1 MGKLPPRVL
10 ITCERYYP
18 EGTGGSF
25 ATHLIVKKLANHV
38 RLTVLTSTRHPEK
51 VYGVKYVIMPYIF
64 EKTKYHIWLNQLLTL
79 NIIRKLIE
87 KHDVIYI
94 TDHSYPLIPFAKNLR
109 KRVIVHLHDY
119 QPISPSSVV
128 LAGSIKRNDI
138 IRNNLYY
145 EIMQR
150 RGLAKV
156 IVSSAL
162 APVSN
167 MVSRAVSLADRVI
180 FVSKRQMEI
189 IIKHLPEIKSKSTV
203 IYNLPPNDI
212 SITEKE
218 IKPTLFYA
226 GGDNIIKGIHLIL
239 HLLKILDNHKN
250 MEFFVVGRSRDHW
263 QTSKLHILEKI
274 EQLHNTIGIKFLNW
288 LPRKNYL
295 NILAKSWSLLFP
307 SICEEPFP
315 YAVLEAALSATI
327 PIAADVGGIREI
339 VGNTPA
345 EKMLFA
351 PGKPDE
357 LLDRIEEVLSLS
369 KEEVSYIGSELRE
382 IVLTKFDAER
392 IQRRLISVM
401 LNEASNP

>member
-1 MGKLPPRVL
+1 
-10 ITCERYYP
+10 
-18 EGTGGSF
+18 
-25 ATHLIVKKLANHV
+25 
-38 RLTVLTSTRHPEK
+38 
-51 VYGVKYVIMPYIF
+51 MPYIF